1 VGWSLGLTAFAV
13 QGSGRGLQSFLV
25 CIGEFAKGHKQHG
38 ITTKLFADDV
48 KVYLEIGCI
57 CD

>member
-1 VGWSLGLTAFAV
+1 VGWSLSAFAV
-13 QGSGRGLQSFLV
+13 QGSGFGLESFLV
-25 CIGEFAKGHKQHG
+25 YIGEFAKGHKQHG